1 MQGKPYSD
9 EQLMQ
14 ALRDRPQIRQ
24 RLVELLA
31 VATNEAGDC
40 QLADDAEVRVMQGV
54 RRLGQEALQSWAQAQ
69 VEATERDVRSGGRA
83 HREGK
88 KLHWHTTFGDVCV
101 DEPQYRSGSRRIRA
115 VCAKRWSE
123 RARVFTLAAAGAD
136 GPGGRSA
143 VRQGDGQDGG
153 ALRSGAV

>member
-88 KLHWHTTFGDVCV
+88 RNSTGT
-101 DEPQYRSGSRRIRA
+101 P
-115 VCAKRWSE
+115 
-123 RARVFTLAAAGAD
+123 
-136 GPGGRSA
+136 PSA
-143 VRQGDGQDGG
+143 MS
-153 ALRSGAV
+153 A

>member
-54 RRLGQEALQSWAQAQ
+54 RRLGQEDRKSTRLNSSHL
-69 VEATERDVRSGGRA
+69 R
-83 HREGK
+83 
-88 KLHWHTTFGDVCV
+88 L
-101 DEPQYRSGSRRIRA
+101 SRMP
-115 VCAKRWSE
+115 S
-123 RARVFTLAAAGAD
+123 
-136 GPGGRSA
+136 SA
-143 VRQGDGQDGG
+143 
-153 ALRSGAV
+153 